1 MFLMLQRILTRLG
14 GMGKWDSP
22 YAIGARE
29 GIEMRVDF
37 YPDAHPKYSGKIS
50 TAYPLN
56 APQNPPRGWKL
67 MELKLLDLIKE
78 CEEKLDKESVDE
90 VMHFYNHGEY
100 EMALEG
106 LIIEMIKVQ
115 KYPKS
120 YTIDILN
127 ELVLYYRLNIE
138 SVFD

>member
-1 MFLMLQRILTRLG
+1 
-14 GMGKWDSP
+14 
-22 YAIGARE
+22 
-29 GIEMRVDF
+29 
-37 YPDAHPKYSGKIS
+37 
-50 TAYPLN
+50 
-56 APQNPPRGWKL
+56 
-67 MELKLLDLIKE
+67 MELKLLELIKE

-106 LIIEMIKVQ
+106 LIIEMLKAQ
-115 KYPKS
+115 KYPKN

-138 SVFD
+138 SVFDYHFWEKYTKWISEK

>member
-1 MFLMLQRILTRLG
+1 
-14 GMGKWDSP
+14 
-22 YAIGARE
+22 
-29 GIEMRVDF
+29 
-37 YPDAHPKYSGKIS
+37 
-50 TAYPLN
+50 
-56 APQNPPRGWKL
+56 
-67 MELKLLDLIKE
+67 MELKLLELIKE
-78 CEEKLDKESVDE
+78 CEKNIDKESVDE

-106 LIIEMIKVQ
+106 LIIEMIKAQ

-138 SVFD
+138 SVFDYYFWEKYTKWISEK